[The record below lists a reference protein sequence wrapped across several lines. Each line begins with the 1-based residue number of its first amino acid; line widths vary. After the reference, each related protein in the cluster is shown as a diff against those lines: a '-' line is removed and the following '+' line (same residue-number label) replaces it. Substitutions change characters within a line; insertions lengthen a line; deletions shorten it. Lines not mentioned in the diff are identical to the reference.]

1 MKTGLQR
8 PFECAA
14 QVSVLQAPM
23 PETPHAWRVGH
34 DQITALVSAFTRPTD
49 VFPSAHSCVFCMYR
63 GIFFRFGCGRR
74 CGNLRAL
81 LVCVHSRSWR
91 NRPCYSARQ

>member
-23 PETPHAWRVGH
+23 PETPHAWRVGR
-34 DQITALVSAFTRPTD
+34 DQITALVSAFTRPT
-49 VFPSAHSCVFCMYR
+49 
-63 GIFFRFGCGRR
+63 GRLSL
-74 CGNLRAL
+74 CPFMCFLH
-81 LVCVHSRSWR
+81 V
-91 NRPCYSARQ
+91 